1 VKYYNKFSDLYIL
14 SYILLEING
23 AICDKYDNVADN
35 TNKLQDYVRGVI
47 DEKDLNYRQVARRSR
62 GLISHSTVYDII
74 SGRNTNPSLSALRG
88 LAKGLGVTEE
98 ELFASATGK
107 TLEKDT
113 IDKRLAL
120 IGLKFRELT
129 DEQRIDAEALL
140 RALERAVES

>member
-1 VKYYNKFSDLYIL
+1 MCV
-14 SYILLEING
+14 
-23 AICDKYDNVADN
+23 KYDNVADN
-35 TNKLQDYVRGVI
+35 INKLQDYVRRLI
-47 DEKDLNYRQVARRSR
+47 SEKRLNYREVARRSR
-62 GLISHSTVYDII
+62 GLISYGTVYDII
-74 SGRNTNPSLSALRG
+74 NGRNMNPSLLALRG

-113 IDKRLAL
+113 IDERLTL

-140 RALERAVES
+140 RALERAVEL

>member
-1 VKYYNKFSDLYIL
+1 MLNL
-14 SYILLEING
+14 SKISYTVQEITVVM
-23 AICDKYDNVADN
+23 CVKYDNVADN
-35 TNKLQDYVRGVI
+35 INKLQDYVRRLI
-47 DEKDLNYRQVARRSR
+47 SEKRLNYREVARRSR
-62 GLISHSTVYDII
+62 GLISYGTVYDII
-74 SGRNTNPSLSALRG
+74 NGRNMNPSLLALRG

-113 IDKRLAL
+113 IDERLTL

-140 RALERAVES
+140 RALERAVEL

>member
-1 VKYYNKFSDLYIL
+1 MTDN
-14 SYILLEING
+14 IN
-23 AICDKYDNVADN
+23 N
-35 TNKLQDYVRGVI
+35 LQDYVRRLI
-47 DEKDLNYRQVARRSR
+47 SEKNLNYRRVAWNSR
-62 GLISHSTVYDII
+62 GMISHSTVYDII
-74 SGRNTNPSLSALRG
+74 SGRNTNPSLSSLRG

-113 IDKRLAL
+113 IDERLAL

-140 RALERAVES
+140 RALERAVEL

>member
-1 VKYYNKFSDLYIL
+1 M
-14 SYILLEING
+14 
-23 AICDKYDNVADN
+23 
-35 TNKLQDYVRGVI
+35 
-47 DEKDLNYRQVARRSR
+47 ARRSR
-62 GLISHSTVYDII
+62 GLISHSTVYDVIN
-74 SGRNTNPSLSALRG
+74 GRNLNPSLSALRG

-113 IDKRLAL
+113 IDERLAL
-120 IGLKFRELT
+120 IGLKFRELN